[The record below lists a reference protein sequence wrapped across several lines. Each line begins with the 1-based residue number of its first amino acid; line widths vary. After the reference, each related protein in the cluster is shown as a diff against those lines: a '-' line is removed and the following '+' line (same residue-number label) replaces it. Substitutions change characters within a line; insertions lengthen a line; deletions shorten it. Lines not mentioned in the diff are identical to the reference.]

1 MEYYVSER
9 CIDDDLCPNHLTP
22 ATPCQRGKFHGNA
35 TGLEVASAKVLFTK
49 NRNDKE
55 CRFKYTTYV
64 GDGDSAVGKE
74 VLNDPDV
81 KKEECQYHYRKSCKR
96 NLVKVFNDSVAW
108 IAKKRRRNRETKR
121 LLKKSY
127 YAR

>member
-1 MEYYVSER
+1 MLPKRNRINNYTSIYGITFVICVYTGIILEYYVSER

-35 TGLEVASAKVLFTK
+35 TGLEVASAKALFTK

-81 KKEECQYHYRKSCKR
+81 KK
-96 NLVKVFNDSVAW
+96 
-108 IAKKRRRNRETKR
+108 RRMPIP
-121 LLKKSY
+121 LS
-127 YAR
+127 